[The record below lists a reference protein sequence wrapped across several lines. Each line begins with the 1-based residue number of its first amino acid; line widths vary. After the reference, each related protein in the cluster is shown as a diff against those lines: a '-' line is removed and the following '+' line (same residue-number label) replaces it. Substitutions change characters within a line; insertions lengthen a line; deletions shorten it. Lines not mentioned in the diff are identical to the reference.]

1 MLTLSEIRSG
11 GRQEREAFV
20 EASYADLF
28 RWFHWLTND
37 VDLAADLVQGTFLA
51 FWESVGPGQA
61 TVEAR
66 RWLFG
71 IGRNVWRNHCRQKQ
85 RSPPTAVGTFENDAL
100 HPTTKDD
107 NTVESA
113 SAAESASEIRA
124 AVAEMPIEIGEAVT
138 LRYWQDWS
146 YAEIAKLLEISEVS
160 ARQRV
165 LQGREWLRRR
175 LKKLAPRAPE
185 PGRPDQPVTEGINR

>member
-1 MLTLSEIRSG
+1 MPISFAGFIGSQTTS
-11 GRQEREAFV
+11 
-20 EASYADLF
+20 
-28 RWFHWLTND
+28 T
-37 VDLAADLVQGTFLA
+37 LAADLVQGTFLA
-51 FWESVGPGQA
+51 FWESVGPGQEM
-61 TVEAR
+61 VEAR

-85 RSPPTAVGTFENDAL
+85 RSPPTAVTFENDVL

-165 LQGREWLRRR
+165 LRGREWLRRR

-185 PGRPDQPVTEGINR
+185 PGGPDQPVREGMNR